1 VDTLPY
7 RPATETSLAWISIVF
22 AVLNFGMLTIDFVR
36 TSNAIPAYMWAFFM
50 NGVLVFVGY
59 FSLRCRPK
67 SCAQQL
73 AGAWFFAPVVVFSAN
88 PAEDLIAMVS
98 LHKMTPI
105 FFSIFMLIWAIT
117 LAVKQSRRER
127 VR

>member
-7 RPATETSLAWISIVF
+7 RPATETSLAWVSIAF
-22 AVLNFGMLTIDFVR
+22 AVLNFGMLTIDYTK

-59 FSLRCRPK
+59 FSLRSRPK

-73 AGAWFFAPVVVFSAN
+73 AGAWFFAPVVVFSGS
-88 PAEDLIAMVS
+88 PAQDLIAMVS
-98 LHKMTPI
+98 LPRMTPI

-127 VR
+127 MK